1 MKEIP
6 NIKNMG
12 REYSTATRLL
22 DKNYSPM
29 IVRKYQLEGWP
40 LFLGLICDVSLSDLD
55 TVFYEG
61 VADFEQKYGIKD
73 DIQSIRNFT
82 GFISDYIKDHYNN
95 EKTGCVEG
103 IAVLYYVDKIFVSSL
118 YGDFMVHAPCK
129 DELYK
134 IVNTLPHI

>member
-1 MKEIP
+1 MQEIS

-12 REYSTATRLL
+12 REYSTSTRLL

-40 LFLGLICDVSLSDLD
+40 LFLGLICDVSLSNLD
-55 TVFYEG
+55 NVFYEG
-61 VADFEQKYGIKD
+61 VEKFKTDFCMQD
-73 DIQSIRNFT
+73 DIQSMRNFT
-82 GFISDYIKDHYNN
+82 GFISDYIKNHYNN

-103 IAVLYYVDKIFVSSL
+103 IAVLYYIDKCFISSL
-118 YGDFMVHAPCK
+118 WGDFMVHAPCK

>member
-1 MKEIP
+1 MTE
-6 NIKNMG
+6 NLG
-12 REYSTATRLL
+12 REYTTSTRLL

-40 LFLGLICDVSLSDLD
+40 LFLGLICDVSLSNLD
-55 TVFYEG
+55 THFYEG
-61 VADFEQKYGIKD
+61 VAEFEQKYGMED
-73 DIQSIRNFT
+73 DIQSMRNFT
-82 GFISDYIKDHYNN
+82 GFISDYIKNIYNS
-95 EKTGCVEG
+95 EKAGCVEG
-103 IAVLYYVDKIFVSSL
+103 IAILYYVDKCFISSL